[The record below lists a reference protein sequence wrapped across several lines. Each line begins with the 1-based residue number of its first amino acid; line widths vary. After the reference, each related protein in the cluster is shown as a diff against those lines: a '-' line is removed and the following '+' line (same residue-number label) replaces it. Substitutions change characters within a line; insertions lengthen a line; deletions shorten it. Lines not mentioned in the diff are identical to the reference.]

1 MVDRLTPDLT
11 SRNIRNAG
19 ESLRGLL
26 REIQGWDT
34 VIVEDD
40 FLTYKTAA
48 ELVSGYPAVVTGVDG
63 SFDASLTGISGEATV
78 DVGDGGTSGDN
89 EYGGQ
94 ALSHLQWK
102 GDLNAFFVARIK
114 ISNVGTVKVEVGFTD
129 AITGDAGAVDTL
141 ATYSTNADD
150 WAGWIIDTDDTAT
163 WQATG
168 VKATTEATKNESS
181 SIVAPVADTYQYMG
195 VFLDGDNAMFM
206 QWDASGRKIGE
217 TLSVDSAIEGGTAV
231 CPWVF
236 VQNRAASQDR
246 LITLDYFMVGQRRS

>member
-34 VIVEDD
+34 VIVEDE
-40 FLTYKTAA
+40 FITYKTDA
-48 ELVSGYPAVVTGVDG
+48 ELVSGYPAVVTGDDA
-63 SFDASLTGISGEATV
+63 SFDTSLTGISGEATV
-78 DVGDGGTSGDN
+78 DVGAGTAGDN

-114 ISNVGTVKVEVGFTD
+114 ISSVATVKVEVGFTD
-129 AITGDAGAVDTL
+129 AITGDAGAINTL
-141 ATYSTNADD
+141 GSYSTTASD
-150 WAGWIIDTDDTAT
+150 WCGWVIDTDDTAT

-181 SIVAPVADTYQYMG
+181 SIIAPVADTYQYMG
-195 VFLDGDNAMFM
+195 VFLNGDNAMFM

-217 TLSVDSAIEGGTAV
+217 TLSIEDAIEGGTAV

-236 VQNRAASQDR
+236 VQNRGSSQAR
-246 LITLDYFMVGQRRS
+246 NITLDYFMVGQRRS

>member
-11 SRNIRNAG
+11 SRNIRKAG
-19 ESLRGLL
+19 DSLRGLL
-26 REIQGWDT
+26 REMQGWDT
-34 VIVEDD
+34 VVVEDE
-40 FLTYKTAA
+40 FITYKTDA
-48 ELVSGYPAVVTGVDG
+48 ELVSGYPGVYSGDDG
-63 SFDASLTGISGEATV
+63 SFDTSLTGISGEATL
-78 DVGDGGTSGDN
+78 DVGAGSAADN

-114 ISNVGTVKVEVGFTD
+114 ISNIATVKVEVGFTD
-129 AITGDAGAVDTL
+129 AITGDAGAVNTL
-141 ATYSTNADD
+141 ASYSTTADD
-150 WAGWIIDTDDTAT
+150 WCGWIIDTDDTAT

-181 SIVAPVADTYQYMG
+181 SIVAPVNDTYQYLG

-206 QWDASGRKIGE
+206 QWDASGRKVGE

-236 VQNRAASQDR
+236 VQNRAGTQAR
-246 LITLDYFMVGQRRS
+246 NITLDYFMVGQRRS

>member
-34 VIVEDD
+34 VIVEDE
-40 FLTYKTAA
+40 FITYKTDA
-48 ELVSGYPAVVTGVDG
+48 ELVSGYPAVVTGDDA
-63 SFDASLTGISGEATV
+63 SFDTSLTGISGEATV
-78 DVGDGGTSGDN
+78 DVGAGTAGDN

-114 ISNVGTVKVEVGFTD
+114 ISSVATVKVEVGFTD
-129 AITGDAGAVDTL
+129 AITGDAGAIDTL
-141 ATYSTNADD
+141 GTYSTNASD
-150 WAGWIIDTDDTAT
+150 WCGWVIDTDDTAT

-181 SIVAPVADTYQYMG
+181 SIIAPVADTYQYMG
-195 VFLDGDNAMFM
+195 VFLNGDNAMFM

-217 TLSVDSAIEGGTAV
+217 TLSIEDAIEGGTAV

-236 VQNRAASQDR
+236 VQNRGSSQAR
-246 LITLDYFMVGQRRS
+246 NITLDYFMVGQRRS

>member
-11 SRNIRNAG
+11 SRNIRKAG
-19 ESLRGLL
+19 DSLRGLL
-26 REIQGWDT
+26 REMQGWDT
-34 VIVEDD
+34 VVVEDE
-40 FLTYKTAA
+40 FITYKTDA
-48 ELVSGYPAVVTGVDG
+48 ELVSGYPGVYSGDDG
-63 SFDASLTGISGEATV
+63 SFDTSLTGISGEATL
-78 DVGDGGTSGDN
+78 DVGAGSAGDN

-114 ISNVGTVKVEVGFTD
+114 ISNIATVKVEVGFTD
-129 AITGDAGAVDTL
+129 AITGDAGAVNTL
-141 ATYSTNADD
+141 GSYSTTADD
-150 WAGWIIDTDDTAT
+150 WCGWIIDTDDTAT

-181 SIVAPVADTYQYMG
+181 SIVAPVNDTYQYLG

-206 QWDASGRKIGE
+206 QWDASGRKVGE

-236 VQNRAASQDR
+236 VQNRGAGQAR
-246 LITLDYFMVGQRRS
+246 NITLDYFMVGQRRS

>member
-11 SRNIRNAG
+11 SRNIRKAG
-19 ESLRGLL
+19 DSLRGLL
-26 REIQGWDT
+26 REMQGWDT
-34 VIVEDD
+34 VVVEDD
-40 FLTYKTAA
+40 FLTYKTDA
-48 ELVSGYPAVVTGVDG
+48 ELVSGYPAVVTGDDG

-78 DVGDGGTSGDN
+78 DVGAGSAGDN

-129 AITGDAGAVDTL
+129 AITGDAGAVNTL
-141 ATYSTNADD
+141 ASYSTTATD
-150 WAGWIIDTDDTAT
+150 WCGWIIDTDDTAT

-168 VKATTEATKNESS
+168 VKNNTEATKNESS
-181 SIVAPVADTYQYMG
+181 SIVAPVADTYQFMG
-195 VFLDGDNAMFM
+195 VLLDGDNAMFM

-236 VQNRAASQDR
+236 VQNRGGSQAR
-246 LITLDYFMVGQRRS
+246 NITLDYFMVGQRRS

>member
-11 SRNIRNAG
+11 SRNIRKAG
-19 ESLRGLL
+19 DSLRGLL
-26 REIQGWDT
+26 REMQGWDT
-34 VIVEDD
+34 VVVEDD
-40 FLTYKTAA
+40 FLTYKTDA

-78 DVGDGGTSGDN
+78 DVGAGSAGDN

-129 AITGDAGAVDTL
+129 AITGDAGAVNTL
-141 ATYSTNADD
+141 ASYSTTATD
-150 WAGWIIDTDDTAT
+150 WCGWIIDTDDTAT

-168 VKATTEATKNESS
+168 VKNNTEATKNESS

-236 VQNRAASQDR
+236 VQNRGGSQAR
-246 LITLDYFMVGQRRS
+246 NITLDYFMVGQRRS

>member
-11 SRNIRNAG
+11 SRNIRKAG
-19 ESLRGLL
+19 DSLRGLL
-26 REIQGWDT
+26 REMQGWDT
-34 VIVEDD
+34 VVVEDD
-40 FLTYKTAA
+40 FLTYKTDA
-48 ELVSGYPAVVTGVDG
+48 ELVSGYPAVVTGDDG

-78 DVGDGGTSGDN
+78 DVGAGSAGDN

-129 AITGDAGAVDTL
+129 AITGDAGAVNTL
-141 ATYSTNADD
+141 ASYSTTATD
-150 WAGWIIDTDDTAT
+150 WAGWVIDTDDTAT

-168 VKATTEATKNESS
+168 VKNNTEATKNESS

-236 VQNRAASQDR
+236 VQNRGGSQAR
-246 LITLDYFMVGQRRS
+246 NITLDYFMVGQRRS

>member
-11 SRNIRNAG
+11 SRNIRKAG
-19 ESLRGLL
+19 DSLRGLL
-26 REIQGWDT
+26 REMQGWDT
-34 VIVEDD
+34 VVVEDD
-40 FLTYKTAA
+40 FLTYKTDA
-48 ELVSGYPAVVTGVDG
+48 ELVTGYPAVVTGVDG

-78 DVGDGGTSGDN
+78 DVGAGSAGDN

-114 ISNVGTVKVEVGFTD
+114 ISNVGTVKVEIGFTD
-129 AITGDAGAVDTL
+129 AITGDAGAIDTL
-141 ATYSTNADD
+141 GTYATTATD
-150 WAGWIIDTDDTAT
+150 WAGWVIDTDDTAT

-168 VKATTEATKNESS
+168 VKNNTEATKNESS

-236 VQNRAASQDR
+236 VQNRGGSQAR
-246 LITLDYFMVGQRRS
+246 NITLDYFMVGQRRS